1 MRQLRDWILLMRTVI
16 ASLSLECKDILQENL
31 DTWKDRGRE
40 GSALNLDGTA
50 AANSE
55 GDVSRPVGQ
64 GEWDEPLGLPLCVV
78 CQNVC
83 LRAPDLRLWMLTWC

>member
-1 MRQLRDWILLMRTVI
+1 MRTVI

-31 DTWKDRGRE
+31 DAWQDRGRE
-40 GSALNLDGTA
+40 GSPLNLDGTLA
-50 AANSE
+50 VNPE
-55 GDVSRPVGQ
+55 GDISRPIGQ

-83 LRAPDLRLWMLTWC
+83 LPDKTWGCHC